1 MLEIKNYKKIE
12 GLVLNGTLTVR
23 DIYETSD
30 TYWIWLSNSV
40 NIQIDREPAKRF
52 ERLSYYTVHY
62 NPPRYNGVE
71 YVTNRMINT
80 LAVMRMFIIY
90 LDQKYK

>member
-1 MLEIKNYKKIE
+1 MLKINNYKKIE
-12 GLVLNGTLTVR
+12 GLALNGTLTVR
-23 DIYETSD
+23 DIYQTSD

-40 NIQIDREPAKRF
+40 NIQIDREPSKRF

-62 NPPRYNGVE
+62 NPQSYNKTE

-90 LDQKYK
+90 LNQKYK